1 MRAGS
6 GRRGSRSP
14 SDALHGLP
22 VATTIGYSGS
32 SRRLL
37 AMVGWI
43 PHPLRCFPFP
53 PIPTRVGVCT
63 GIGGVL
69 VVLFVVVVVERMT
82 KAAGGEGRRRQ
93 QEGCRHES
101 GGT

>member
-1 MRAGS
+1 MHYVDCPL
-6 GRRGSRSP
+6 RRP
-14 SDALHGLP
+14 SD
-22 VATTIGYSGS
+22 SGS

-43 PHPLRCFPFP
+43 THPLRCFPFP
-53 PIPTRVGVCT
+53 PIVTRVGVCT

-93 QEGCRHES
+93 EGHCHES

>member
-1 MRAGS
+1 MHYVDCPL
-6 GRRGSRSP
+6 RRP
-14 SDALHGLP
+14 SD
-22 VATTIGYSGS
+22 SGS

-53 PIPTRVGVCT
+53 PIATCVGVCT
-63 GIGGVL
+63 GIGNVL
-69 VVLFVVVVVERMT
+69 VVLFVVVVVEWMT

-93 QEGCRHES
+93 EGRRHES